1 MIDSVDK
8 IASVAAGGPS
18 RTPSSGAHMHVMEMF
33 DLTGKVSVITGA
45 GNGLGYQIA
54 EAMAE
59 AGSDVVCA
67 DIDMNRCEAI
77 AARVRALGRKALSV
91 KCDVTREADVAELFK
106 LADKTFGRVDIAFAN
121 AGIADAAPQPLHD
134 YPTDNWNAVL
144 AVNLQ
149 GVFYTDREALKIM
162 VRQGSGKVINVASMW
177 GLAGASSVAPIPA
190 YNAAKGAVVNL
201 TRELALEYATQNIQ
215 INAICPGFFRTR
227 LADGK
232 YDDPD
237 FVAAV
242 TAFTPMLRVADASE
256 IKGTALYLASG
267 ASSFTTGLMLVTDG
281 GCMAK

>member
-1 MIDSVDK
+1 
-8 IASVAAGGPS
+8 
-18 RTPSSGAHMHVMEMF
+18 MHVMKMF
-33 DLTGKVSVITGA
+33 DLSGQVAVITGA
-45 GNGLGYQIA
+45 GNGLGFQIA

-59 AGSDVVCA
+59 AGANVVCA
-67 DIDMNRCEAI
+67 DIDMAQNEAT
-77 AARVRALGRKALSV
+77 AARVQALGRRALCV
-91 KCDVTREADVAELFK
+91 RCDVTREAEVAALFQS
-106 LADKTFGRVDIAFAN
+106 AEQVFGRVDIAFAN
-121 AGIADAAPQPLHD
+121 AGIADPAPQPLHG
-134 YPTDNWNAVL
+134 YPTDHWNAVL
-144 AVNLQ
+144 NVNLQ

-162 VRQGSGKVINVASMW
+162 VRQQRGKLINVASMW

-215 INAICPGFFRTR
+215 VNAICPGFFRTR

-237 FVAAV
+237 FVAAI
-242 TAFTPMLRVADASE
+242 TAFTPMGRVADASE
-256 IKGTALYLASG
+256 IKGTALYLASA

>member
-1 MIDSVDK
+1 
-8 IASVAAGGPS
+8 
-18 RTPSSGAHMHVMEMF
+18 MHVMKMF
-33 DLTGKVSVITGA
+33 DLTGQVAVITGA
-45 GNGLGYQIA
+45 GNGLGVELA
-54 EAMAE
+54 VAMAE
-59 AGSDVVCA
+59 AGADVVCA
-67 DIDMNRCEAI
+67 DIDMARNEAT
-77 AARVRALGRKALSV
+77 AARVQALGRRALCV
-91 KCDVTREADVAELFK
+91 PCDVTREADVAALFQS
-106 LADKTFGRVDIAFAN
+106 AEQAFGRVDIAFAN
-121 AGIADAAPQPLHD
+121 AGIADVAPQPLHD

-162 VRQGSGKVINVASMW
+162 VRQQRGKLINVASMW

-215 INAICPGFFRTR
+215 VNAICPGFFRTR

-242 TAFTPMLRVADASE
+242 TAFTPMGRVADASE
-256 IKGTALYLASG
+256 IKGTALYLASA

>member
-1 MIDSVDK
+1 MNDSADK
-8 IASVAAGGPS
+8 KSGGAAGGTFMSPS
-18 RTPSSGAHMHVMEMF
+18 RGAHMHVLEMF
-33 DLTGKVSVITGA
+33 DLTGKVSVVTGA

-67 DIDMNRCEAI
+67 DIDVERNEAA
-77 AARVRALGRKALSV
+77 AARVRAIGRKALTV
-91 KCDVTREADVAELFK
+91 RCDVTREADVAALFK
-106 LADKTFGRVDIAFAN
+106 LADSTFGRVDIAFAN
-121 AGIADAAPQPLHD
+121 AGIADAVPQPLHD

-177 GLAGASSVAPIPA
+177 GLAGASSVAPLPA

-201 TRELALEYATQNIQ
+201 TRELALQYATHNIQ

-242 TAFTPMLRVADASE
+242 TAFTPMSRVADASE

-267 ASSFTTGLMLVTDG
+267 ASSFTTGLMLVADG

>member
-1 MIDSVDK
+1 MN
-8 IASVAAGGPS
+8 
-18 RTPSSGAHMHVMEMF
+18 VMKMF
-33 DLTGKVSVITGA
+33 DLSGKVAVITGA
-45 GNGLGYQIA
+45 GNGLGYQFA

-59 AGSDVVCA
+59 AGADVVCA
-67 DIDMNRCEAI
+67 DIDMQSNERT
-77 AARVRALGRKALSV
+77 AARVREIGRQALSV
-91 KCDVTREADVAELFK
+91 RCDVTREADVAALFQV
-106 LADKTFGRVDIAFAN
+106 ADKTFGQVDIAFAN

-162 VRQGSGKVINVASMW
+162 ARQRSGKLINVASMW
-177 GLAGASSVAPIPA
+177 GLAGASSVAPLPA

-215 INAICPGFFRTR
+215 VNAICPGFFRTR

-242 TAFTPMLRVADASE
+242 SAFTPMARVADASE
-256 IKGTALYLASG
+256 IKGTALYLASA

>member
-1 MIDSVDK
+1 
-8 IASVAAGGPS
+8 
-18 RTPSSGAHMHVMEMF
+18 MHVLKMF
-33 DLTGKVSVITGA
+33 DLSGKVAVITGA
-45 GNGLGYQIA
+45 GNGLGYQFA

-59 AGSDVVCA
+59 AGADVVCA
-67 DIDMNRCEAI
+67 DIDMPSNERTAT
-77 AARVRALGRKALSV
+77 RVREIGRKALSV
-91 KCDVTREADVAELFK
+91 RCDVTREGDVAALFQS
-106 LADKTFGRVDIAFAN
+106 ADKTFGTVDIVFAN

-162 VRQGSGKVINVASMW
+162 ARQRSGKLINIASMW
-177 GLAGASSVAPIPA
+177 GLAGASSVAPLPA

-201 TRELALEYATQNIQ
+201 TRELALQYATQNIQ
-215 INAICPGFFRTR
+215 VNAICPGFFRTR
-227 LADGK
+227 LADGE

-242 TAFTPMLRVADASE
+242 SAFTPMARVADASE
-256 IKGTALYLASG
+256 IKGTALYLASV

>member
-1 MIDSVDK
+1 MN
-8 IASVAAGGPS
+8 
-18 RTPSSGAHMHVMEMF
+18 VMKMF
-33 DLTGKVSVITGA
+33 DLAGQVAVITGA
-45 GNGLGYQIA
+45 GNGLGYQFA

-59 AGSDVVCA
+59 AGADVVCA
-67 DIDMNRCEAI
+67 DIDMQNNEAT
-77 AARVRALGRKALSV
+77 AQCVRELGRKALTIR
-91 KCDVTREADVAELFK
+91 CDVTREAEVFALFQA
-106 LADKTFGRVDIAFAN
+106 ADKEFGRVDIAFAN
-121 AGIADAAPQPLHD
+121 AGIADQTPQPLHD

-162 VRQGSGKVINVASMW
+162 VRQRRGKLINVASMW

-215 INAICPGFFRTR
+215 VNAICPGFFRTR
-227 LADGK
+227 LANGS
-232 YDDPD
+232 YDDPE

-242 TAFTPMLRVADASE
+242 TAFTPMDRVADASE
-256 IKGTALYLASG
+256 IKGTALYLASH

>member
-1 MIDSVDK
+1 
-8 IASVAAGGPS
+8 
-18 RTPSSGAHMHVMEMF
+18 MHVMKMF
-33 DLTGKVSVITGA
+33 DLSGKVAVITGA
-45 GNGLGYQIA
+45 GNGLGFQFA

-59 AGSDVVCA
+59 AGADVVCA
-67 DIDMNRCEAI
+67 DIDMRSNELT
-77 AARVRALGRKALSV
+77 AARVQDLGRKALSV
-91 KCDVTREADVAELFK
+91 RCDVTREGDVAALFHV
-106 LADKTFGRVDIAFAN
+106 ADKTFGHVDIAFAN

-162 VRQGSGKVINVASMW
+162 ARQGSGKLINVASMW
-177 GLAGASSVAPIPA
+177 GLAGASSVAPLPA

-201 TRELALEYATQNIQ
+201 TRELALQYATQNIQ
-215 INAICPGFFRTR
+215 VNAVCPGFFRTR

-242 TAFTPMLRVADASE
+242 SAFTPMARVADASE
-256 IKGTALYLASG
+256 IKGTALYLASA